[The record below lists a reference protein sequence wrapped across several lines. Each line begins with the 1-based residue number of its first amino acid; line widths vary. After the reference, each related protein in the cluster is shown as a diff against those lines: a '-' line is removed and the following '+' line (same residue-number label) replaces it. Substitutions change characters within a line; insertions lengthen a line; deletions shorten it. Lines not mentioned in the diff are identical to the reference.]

1 MRRPVPADVLD
12 LVGDGQARLAD
23 ARLDPP
29 AQDEVLAEDR
39 CLQRLAF
46 RPEHALVALPVLA
59 VTRQPGG
66 AVGEAPVEREL
77 LGLLRRVVI
86 LGGRVLGHEQR
97 VVDPAGG
104 EKAAAPVAHEAETLP
119 LVEPGAGEADAGV
132 PRQRTAGEFTATD
145 VEGAVDED
153 VEGEAGARPEL
164 EHAHAALGP
173 VSELGQPNAGD
184 LPEAT
189 GVAQEVGA
197 RVGRSPEL
205 RHAGNLQDGALRAQP
220 ARLGDREEPDGLRH
234 TLPGLR
240 RPYLLS

>member
-1 MRRPVPADVLD
+1 MVRRDSPTRASI
-12 LVGDGQARLAD
+12 RL
-23 ARLDPP
+23 RRS
-29 AQDEVLAEDR
+29 EVLAEDR

-46 RPEHALVALPVLA
+46 RPEHALVALPALA
-59 VTRQPGG
+59 VARQPGG
-66 AVGEAPVEREL
+66 TVGEASVEREL
-77 LGLLRRVVI
+77 LGLLRRVVV

-104 EKAAAPVAHEAETLP
+104 QKAAAPVAHEAEALP

-132 PRQRTAGEFTATD
+132 PRQRTAGELAAPD

-164 EHAHAALGP
+164 EHAHAALGA
-173 VSELGQPNAGD
+173 VAERGEPNAGD

-220 ARLGDREEPDGLRH
+220 ACLRDREELYGFRH
-234 TLPGLR
+234 TLQGPFAAILEAQ
-240 RPYLLS
+240 S